1 MITPEN
7 CKEIIVHCTASNEGV
22 PCTVE
27 QVRRFHVQKRGWSD
41 IAYHY
46 LIYLDGSVHVG
57 RPLPKDGGH
66 TLGHPRAIGVC
77 YVGGLDKNTHKGK
90 DTRTPAQKAALRNLL
105 IQLKQKY
112 PNAIIHGHREF
123 ANKACPCFDAKAEY
137 ADISAG
143 KGVKAVSPIAY
154 QTPGKYPQQQQ
165 PQQQQ
170 YDPMYELGRVAR
182 EVIHQFVRGVQ
193 RAAA

>member
-22 PCTVE
+22 PTTVE
-27 QVRRFHVQKRGWSD
+27 AVRKFHVQKRGWSD

-57 RPLPKDGGH
+57 RPLPRDGGH
-66 TLGHPRAIGVC
+66 TLGHPKAIGVC
-77 YVGGLDKNTHKGK
+77 YVGGLDKDTHKAK

-112 PNAIIHGHREF
+112 PNATIHGHREF
-123 ANKACPCFDAKAEY
+123 ANKACPCFDAKSEY

-143 KGVKAVSPIAY
+143 RGVKAVPSPAGY
-154 QTPGKYPQQQQ
+154 QMQMPGQYQQQ
-165 PQQQQ
+165 PSV
-170 YDPMYELGRVAR
+170 MYALGRVAR
-182 EVIHQFVRGVQ
+182 EVIQQFVNGVQ
-193 RAAA
+193 RGAA

>member
-27 QVRRFHVQKRGWSD
+27 QVRKFHVQKRGWSD

-66 TLGHPRAIGVC
+66 TLGHPKAIGVC

-90 DTRTPAQKAALRNLL
+90 DTRTPAQRAALRNLL

-112 PNAIIHGHREF
+112 PNATIHGHREF
-123 ANKACPCFDAKAEY
+123 ANKACPCFDAKSEY

-143 KGVKAVSPIAY
+143 RGVKAVPSPASN
-154 QTPGKYPQQQQ
+154 QMQMPGWYQ
-165 PQQQQ
+165 PQ
-170 YDPMYELGRVAR
+170 PSVMYALGQKVRYLINR
-182 EVIHQFVRGVQ
+182 FVDDVQ
-193 RAAA
+193 RGAA

>member
-27 QVRRFHVQKRGWSD
+27 QVRKFHVQKRGWSD

-112 PNAIIHGHREF
+112 PNATIHGHREF
-123 ANKACPCFDAKAEY
+123 ANKACPCFDAKSEY

-143 KGVKAVSPIAY
+143 RGVKAVPSPAGY
-154 QTPGKYPQQQQ
+154 QMQMPGQYQQQ
-165 PQQQQ
+165 PSV
-170 YDPMYELGRVAR
+170 MYALGRIAR
-182 EVIHQFVRGVQ
+182 EVIQQFVNGVQ
-193 RAAA
+193 RGAA